1 MAHEELAQALRVL
14 RGHRRPQRSWDLVP
28 GCAFGALVRERLEDL
43 ERHLEEVKARLNG
56 LLFLVAGAV
65 VVEIV
70 LRLVR

>member
-1 MAHEELAQALRVL
+1 MGHEELPHALRAL
-14 RGHRRPQRSWDLVP
+14 RGRSRTPVRIDIEP
-28 GCAFGALVRERLEDL
+28 GCAFGALVRERLSDL

-65 VVEIV
+65 VVDIV